1 VSEILTYVCLF
12 GVWEADDNKNPTQVG
27 CGGGLRKQ
35 NRWSELWKYF
45 ESEEQLMVV
54 GAKKE
59 TAESLKEGG
68 GGI

>member
-1 VSEILTYVCLF
+1 M
-12 GVWEADDNKNPTQVG
+12 G